1 MQPDAGITV
10 IIPTKD
16 EAKHV
21 ARCVDSARVLGRVVI
36 VDCGS
41 ADDTRRIARAHG
53 AEVVEHAWEGHAA
66 QKNWALAHVG
76 VATEWVLFLD
86 CDEYLPP
93 ETAEAIRR
101 AVASCAHDGYY
112 LPRAYVF
119 LGKQLRHAWWYPDH
133 QLRLFRT
140 GRGRFE
146 ERRVHEHAIVA
157 GTTGVIDAPIMH
169 ENLKGL
175 AAFIER
181 HNRYSDLEAEELL
194 RPSAV
199 RKPGRLR
206 GSWADRRRALKDR
219 VWFRIPARPLVRFA
233 WMYLIKRGFLDGRRG
248 LLFCL
253 LIAMYELMIDAKLM
267 ERRLAPATQP
277 DTQPATH
284 ADRLEVN
291 DAAA

>member
-1 MQPDAGITV
+1 MRPDPGITV

-21 ARCVDSARVLGRVVI
+21 ARCVDSARALGRVVV

-41 ADDTRRIARAHG
+41 ADGTQGIARAHG
-53 AEVVEHAWEGHAA
+53 ADVVEHAWEGHAA
-66 QKNWALAHVG
+66 QKNWALDNLALN
-76 VATEWVLFLD
+76 TEWVLFLD

-93 ETAEAIRR
+93 ATAAAIRR
-101 AVASCAHDGYY
+101 AAAAGKHDGYY

-119 LGKQLRHAWWYPDH
+119 LGKELRHAWWYPDH
-133 QLRLFRT
+133 QLRLFRA

-146 ERRVHEHAIVA
+146 DRRVHEHAIVE
-157 GTTGVIDAPIMH
+157 GTTGIIDAPIMH

-194 RPSAV
+194 RPSPR

-219 VWFRIPARPLVRFA
+219 LWFRIPARPLVRFA
-233 WMYLIKRGFLDGRRG
+233 WMYVVRRGFLDGRRG
-248 LLFCL
+248 LLFCA
-253 LIAMYELMIDAKLM
+253 LIAMYDLMIDAKLM
-267 ERRLAPATQP
+267 ERRLTPAARSTPQP
-277 DTQPATH
+277 TETEA
-284 ADRLEVN
+284 A

>member
-1 MQPDAGITV
+1 MRPDSGITV

-21 ARCVDSARVLGRVVI
+21 ARCVDSARALGRVVV

-41 ADDTRRIARAHG
+41 ADGTQGIARAHG
-53 AEVVEHAWEGHAA
+53 ADVVEHAWEGHAA
-66 QKNWALAHVG
+66 QKNWALDNLALN
-76 VATEWVLFLD
+76 TEWVLFLD

-93 ETAEAIRR
+93 ATAAAIRR
-101 AVASCAHDGYY
+101 AAAAGKHDGYY

-119 LGKQLRHAWWYPDH
+119 LGKELRHAWWYPDH
-133 QLRLFRT
+133 QLRLFRA

-146 ERRVHEHAIVA
+146 DRRVHEHAIVE
-157 GTTGVIDAPIMH
+157 GTTGIIDAPIMH

-194 RPSAV
+194 RPSPR

-219 VWFRIPARPLVRFA
+219 LWFRIPARPLVRFA
-233 WMYLIKRGFLDGRRG
+233 WMYVVRRGFLDGRRG
-248 LLFCL
+248 LLFCA
-253 LIAMYELMIDAKLM
+253 LIAMYDLMIDAKLM
-267 ERRLAPATQP
+267 ERRLTPAARSTPQP
-277 DTQPATH
+277 TETEA
-284 ADRLEVN
+284 A